1 MCVCVFVSIVLFPLI
16 RIRRE
21 RERAG
26 RSVGQVRRR
35 RRRRRRRHFTLCPS
49 SQQHQASR
57 NTGSWHNN
65 YFLIPPFLFFFI
77 CVSSFLVCVCFVLFL
92 DWSEFWHF
100 FFFSLFFSV
109 SGASRILPPSPPL
122 LLETRRRRREKNE
135 VDGEWSNKRRVF
147 FKTIRYCIFFFF
159 LFLPIFNSWLSHHR
173 SRTTPSSV
181 VSELR
186 PDLLRG
192 RDALNDKNDNKELRF
207 YFGEA
212 YPGFQIKTRGV
223 RGRDSG
229 SRSVKII
236 EISNCCFSFHSSQ

>member
-1 MCVCVFVSIVLFPLI
+1 MCVCVFVSIVLFPLT

-26 RSVGQVRRR
+26 RSVGQVR

-65 YFLIPPFLFFFI
+65 YFLIPPFLFFSF
-77 CVSSFLVCVCFVLFL
+77 VFPPFLVCVCFVLFP

-122 LLETRRRRREKNE
+122 LLETRRRRREKTRWTENGATKE
-135 VDGEWSNKRRVF
+135 EFFLKPSDIVF
-147 FKTIRYCIFFFF
+147 FFSFFFYRF
-159 LFLPIFNSWLSHHR
+159 LTLDCRITDHARRRPPSCPSCDPTSSADATLSTTKTTTKSSDFILAR
-173 SRTTPSSV
+173 RTQASKLKP
-181 VSELR
+181 EECEGEIQGH
-186 PDLLRG
+186 DLWR
-192 RDALNDKNDNKELRF
+192 
-207 YFGEA
+207 
-212 YPGFQIKTRGV
+212 
-223 RGRDSG
+223 
-229 SRSVKII
+229 
-236 EISNCCFSFHSSQ
+236 